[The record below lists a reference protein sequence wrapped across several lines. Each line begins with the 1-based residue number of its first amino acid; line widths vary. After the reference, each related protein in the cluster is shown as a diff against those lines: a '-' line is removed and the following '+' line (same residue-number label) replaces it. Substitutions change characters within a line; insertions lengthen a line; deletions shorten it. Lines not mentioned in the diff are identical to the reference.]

1 MPREG
6 VSGGEAVH
14 STDPTEVPSLSFNR
28 VQYVILL
35 VAVVVVHR
43 RLGVRGQNWLVLV
56 ASYVFYGAWDWRF
69 LSLLAVSTLV
79 DFSVA
84 RGIRA
89 SDDARRR
96 LLLLRVSLA
105 TNLGILGMFK
115 YFGFFA
121 ESFEA
126 LAGRLGMGVSWPTL
140 AIVLPVGISFYTFQ
154 TLSYTI
160 DVYRGKVAAT
170 DDLLAFAVYVAFF
183 PQLVAGPIERAGRLL
198 PQFMARRPPAPSDRV
213 WSGVHLIALGLVKKV
228 AIADAVAPLVDAA
241 FSEAGS
247 ASGFTLAL
255 GVVGFGIQIYG
266 DFSGYS
272 DIARGSA
279 RLLGVELMRNFEQPY
294 LSTSITEFWRRWHIS
309 LSTWLRDYLYIPL
322 GGNRGT
328 AGRTSRNLMVTM
340 LLGGLWHGAA
350 WTFVVWGGLHGLYL
364 LVHRRVGRGPVE
376 RSGLP
381 RWGEVPAVAVTW
393 LVVHVAW
400 VFFRADGFGQAVD
413 VLSGIVTWRAGAV
426 DRTALVMVP
435 VALAA
440 TLFIDVAQRVDGRH
454 SAIAHWRPV
463 ARGVAYGVGA
473 AAFLVFAGQAPV
485 PFIYFQF

>member
-1 MPREG
+1 
-6 VSGGEAVH
+6 
-14 STDPTEVPSLSFNR
+14 
-28 VQYVILL
+28 
-35 VAVVVVHR
+35 
-43 RLGVRGQNWLVLV
+43 
-56 ASYVFYGAWDWRF
+56 
-69 LSLLAVSTLV
+69 
-79 DFSVA
+79 
-84 RGIRA
+84 
-89 SDDARRR
+89 
-96 LLLLRVSLA
+96 
-105 TNLGILGMFK
+105 
-115 YFGFFA
+115 
-121 ESFEA
+121 
-126 LAGRLGMGVSWPTL
+126 
-140 AIVLPVGISFYTFQ
+140 
-154 TLSYTI
+154 
-160 DVYRGKVAAT
+160 
-170 DDLLAFAVYVAFF
+170 
-183 PQLVAGPIERAGRLL
+183 
-198 PQFMARRPPAPSDRV
+198 
-213 WSGVHLIALGLVKKV
+213 
-228 AIADAVAPLVDAA
+228 
-241 FSEAGS
+241 
-247 ASGFTLAL
+247 
-255 GVVGFGIQIYG
+255 VGFGIQIYG

-364 LVHRRVGRGPVE
+364 LVHRRVGRGAVE

-381 RWGEVPAVAVTW
+381 RWREVPAVAVTW